1 MKFSFHA
8 LLLLVS
14 YYNYFSSQEGRV
26 APDNSI
32 GRFISETVSS
42 LPKLSPPAFD
52 KLVNDSLQVT
62 KCIWLFS
69 SKRLYIDSYGTSFQ

>member
-1 MKFSFHA
+1 MFMHTCFLFDIINI
-8 LLLLVS
+8 LL
-14 YYNYFSSQEGRV
+14 FSQEGHV

-52 KLVNDSLQVT
+52 KLVNNSLQVN
-62 KCIWLFS
+62 KGF
-69 SKRLYIDSYGTSFQ
+69 GFF